1 MKSIDSR
8 LSDILKMRNT
18 SFLCMLLLSITH
30 VIAVIKVS
38 IPQINLALAI
48 SMFDSYF
55 VLRLGVGTMIGG

>member
-30 VIAVIKVS
+30 VIAVKVS
-38 IPQINLALAI
+38 TPQINLALAI

>member
-38 IPQINLALAI
+38 TPQINLALAI

>member
-1 MKSIDSR
+1 MKSIGSR

-38 IPQINLALAI
+38 TPQINLALAI